1 MKLTTTQDAPIDLLA
16 PRSPARAADPCRT
29 LLALGEEAMAQ
40 RQYERAYDLFSSA
53 AGCDASDAD
62 GERYRREINR
72 AVRALVPRWHFGMMN
87 DVERNQAYAKAI
99 QQVVGEGQLVLD
111 IGTGGGLLALLA
123 ARSGAERVVT
133 VEAVDVVAATA
144 REIVGKNGYA
154 DVVNVVSGFSTDL
167 RVGVNLPRRADVLV
181 TEIFD
186 CALLGE
192 FAVPALKHARRELLT
207 PDAVVLPRS
216 GRLFAQFVE
225 SPELHS
231 LNHVGEVE
239 GFDFSPFASLTSLEY
254 FSTTLTNYRHRP
266 LTDPVEVFRF
276 DFAED
281 IEPAA
286 QQFEITPVESGAA
299 HAVVMWFELD
309 LAEGITL
316 SNSPSDSGSHWKQA
330 IQTLPEPW
338 RLKKDS
344 PHRFRAAHDGQRVLV
359 GPASKVP
366 HTQVR

>member
-1 MKLTTTQDAPIDLLA
+1 MTLTATEDTPLGLVAPS
-16 PRSPARAADPCRT
+16 RPAGAADPCQT

-40 RQYERAYDLFSSA
+40 RQYERAYDLFSA
-53 AGCDASDAD
+53 AARCDAGGD
-62 GERYRREINR
+62 GDRYRREINR

-87 DVERNQAYAKAI
+87 DTERNQAYAKAI
-99 QQVVGEGQLVLD
+99 QQVVGDGQLVLD

-123 ARSGAERVVT
+123 ARSGAQRVVT

-144 REIVGKNGYA
+144 REIVRQNGHD
-154 DVVNVVSGFSTDL
+154 DVVTVVSGLSTDL
-167 RVGVNLPRRADVLV
+167 RVGVDLSRRADVLV

-192 FAVPALKHARRELLT
+192 FAVPALKHARRELLAPGAT
-207 PDAVVLPRS
+207 VLPRS

-266 LTDPVEVFRF
+266 LTDPVEIFHF
-276 DFAED
+276 DFAQD
-281 IEPAA
+281 IEPTARH
-286 QQFEITPVESGAA
+286 FDVTPLDNGAA

-316 SNSPSDSGSHWKQA
+316 SNSPSDTGSHWKQA

-344 PHRFRAAHDGQRVLV
+344 PLGFRAAHDGQRVLV

>member
-1 MKLTTTQDAPIDLLA
+1 MNLTATESTHLDLLT
-16 PRSPARAADPCRT
+16 PRGPADSSDPCQT

-53 AGCDASDAD
+53 ARFDAGSH
-62 GERYRREINR
+62 RFRREINR

-87 DVERNQAYAKAI
+87 DTERNQAYAKAI
-99 QQVVGEGQLVLD
+99 AQVVGEDRLVLD
-111 IGTGGGLLALLA
+111 IGTGAGLLALLA
-123 ARSGAERVVT
+123 ARSGASRVVT
-133 VEAVDVVAATA
+133 CEAVDVVAATA
-144 REIVGKNGYA
+144 REIVKQNGYA
-154 DVVNVVSGFSTDL
+154 DVVTVVSSLSTDL
-167 RVGVNLPRRADVLV
+167 RVGVDLPRRADVLV

-192 FAVPALKHARRELLT
+192 FVVPALAHARRELLT
-207 PDAVVLPRS
+207 PDAVILPRS

-231 LNHVGEVE
+231 LNHVGEVD
-239 GFDFSPFASLTSLEY
+239 GFDFSPFSSLTSLEY
-254 FSTTLTNYRHRP
+254 FSTTLGNYRHRP
-266 LTDPVEVFRF
+266 LTEPVEIFRF

-286 QQFEITPVESGAA
+286 HHVEITPRESGRA

-309 LAEGITL
+309 LAEGVTL
-316 SNSPSDSGSHWKQA
+316 SNSPSDTGSHWKQA

-338 RLKKDS
+338 RLEKDS
-344 PHRFRAAHDGQRVLV
+344 PLGFRAAHDGQRVLV
-359 GPASKVP
+359 GPAHAAP
-366 HTQVR
+366 HTRVR